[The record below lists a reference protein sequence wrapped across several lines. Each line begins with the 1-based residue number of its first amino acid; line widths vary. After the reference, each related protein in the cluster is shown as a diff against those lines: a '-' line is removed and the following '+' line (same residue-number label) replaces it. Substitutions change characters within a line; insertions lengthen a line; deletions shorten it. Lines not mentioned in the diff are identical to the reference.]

1 MKEINLLA
9 PSYKIDKPVRLIE
22 LFGGIGSQA
31 MALEN
36 IGLKYERYRYV
47 DFDKYAV
54 KAYDQIWNEDYEPID
69 ITKLHGSDLGI
80 VDTDKYTYLMTYS
93 FPCQDLSLAGHQK
106 GMAKGSGTRSGLLW
120 EVERL
125 LDECDELPQV
135 LLMENVPNV
144 IGKNNIGDFNQW
156 LEKLRSLGYSN
167 HYQVLNAKDY
177 GIPQN
182 RKRCYMVSIL
192 GNYSY
197 EFPKKVELKLRL
209 KDFLE
214 DEVDEKFYLND
225 AQIEAITKAKWHQDQ
240 DRIQEG
246 NIAKALRARDS
257 QGPIAIRVKNANKKG
272 YDTAT
277 TGDSIN
283 LEQPNSNTRR
293 GRVGHGVAQTLMT
306 SCNQA
311 TIQNRVRK
319 LTPKE
324 YWRLMGFP
332 DWAYEKASQGTSNT
346 QLYKQAGNSIV
357 VNVLEAIIKEMI

>member
-1 MKEINLLA
+1 MFD
-9 PSYKIDKPVRLIE
+9 IDKDLFKITKPIRLIE

-36 IGLKYERYRYV
+36 TYLIYERYRYV
-47 DFDKYAV
+47 DIDKYAV
-54 KAYDQIWNEDYEPID
+54 KAYNQIWNENYEPMD
-69 ITKLHGSDLGI
+69 ITKLHGSDLG
-80 VDTDKYTYLMTYS
+80 VVNTEEYTYLMTYS
-93 FPCQDLSLAGHQK
+93 FPCQDLSVAGNLK

-125 LDECDELPQV
+125 LDECDELPQI

-144 IGKNNIGDFNQW
+144 IGKNNIADFKEW
-156 LEKLRSLGYSN
+156 LEKLESLGYSN

-182 RKRCYMVSIL
+182 RQRCYMVSLL
-192 GNYSY
+192 GDYEY
-197 EFPKKVELKLRL
+197 EFPKKIELKLRL
-209 KDFLE
+209 KDLLE

-225 AQIEAITKAKWHQDQ
+225 AQLESIKRSNFNGNKS
-240 DRIQEG
+240 RIQNGYRQPMIE
-246 NIAKALRARDS
+246 I
-257 QGPIAIRVKNANKKG
+257 KNANKKG

-277 TGDSIN
+277 VGDSIN

-311 TIQNRVRK
+311 VVHDRVRK

-332 DWAYEKASQGTSNT
+332 DWAYERASQGMSNT

-357 VNVLEAIIKEMI
+357 VQVLEAIFKQML